1 MQGTSPPACKM
12 RLGHGQ
18 AGKSV
23 AGRAPDTRQTCRLSW
38 RCFWGRTGSVPTHP
52 HVHVACRSWG
62 VQHGKPREGMTG
74 GRRQKGPLGLPV
86 KEGWESH
93 FGMCRGLAMA
103 QSKTVS
109 GRDMATF
116 QRSSVPH
123 TISLALLPWPCNI
136 VKKSNES
143 SLLFEKGS
151 SALCANMW
159 SK

>member
-1 MQGTSPPACKM
+1 
-12 RLGHGQ
+12 
-18 AGKSV
+18 
-23 AGRAPDTRQTCRLSW
+23 
-38 RCFWGRTGSVPTHP
+38 
-52 HVHVACRSWG
+52 
-62 VQHGKPREGMTG
+62 MTG